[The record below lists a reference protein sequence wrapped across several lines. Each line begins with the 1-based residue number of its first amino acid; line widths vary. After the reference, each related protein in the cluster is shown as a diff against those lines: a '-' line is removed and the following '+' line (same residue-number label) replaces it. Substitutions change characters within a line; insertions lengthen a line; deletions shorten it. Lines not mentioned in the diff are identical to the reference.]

1 MAYNKKT
8 WANGDL
14 ITKESMNNI
23 ENGIYTAHDEIK
35 TLKNNTLDNT
45 TLIDDNST
53 TTNKTWSSSKIDS
66 QIKDIAN
73 SGGSGVIFENIEVG
87 EIFTSVKEVIK
98 CTEISLSSNTLTF
111 TSIEP
116 QTLTATVLPSN
127 CTEIVTWTASPSG
140 IVSVS
145 NGVITPLE
153 NGECTITVTCGS
165 QSATCS
171 VTISGILK
179 QYSITNNLTN
189 ITTNNTDTSIAE
201 NASYTAILTANE
213 NYAISTVTVTM
224 GGVDITNTAYADG
237 VITINTVTGN
247 IVITATANST
257 IVSSAVRAKI
267 EAIDGQDYLVIDDFD
282 NIRILDG
289 NSIFSANSY
298 SNDTYQMYNMQPQFS
313 NMWKRS
319 ATTPF
324 FTRTGSIN
332 LSTANNQSSCLLDSQ
347 VGDLYLVYN
356 GGIFFRFP
364 KDISAYGSIDRYVKD
379 IYSGM
384 KFALNTYNTKEIDPT
399 KITSISV
406 KENSKNC
413 QYAQFGYSDLPTSNI
428 YNGANSLS
436 VNTFSNTN
444 LSGATAPSCA
454 MSTSTL
460 SIKFLPG
467 TFTDFT
473 LDAVKEY
480 LTKNRLIFW
489 TYAG

>member
-98 CTEISLSSNTLTF
+98 CTEISLSSNALTF

-140 IVSVS
+140 IVSIS

-153 NGECTITVTCGS
+153 NGDCTITVTCGS

-298 SNDTYQMYNMQPQFS
+298 SNDTYQMYTCKPHFE
-313 NMWKRS
+313 NMWNKA
-319 ATTPF
+319 ATPPF
-324 FTRTGSIN
+324 FTGTGLIN
-332 LSTANNQSSCLLDSQ
+332 LATGGTQANCLNSSQ
-347 VGDLYLVYN
+347 VGDLYVVNNNGVY
-356 GGIFFRFP
+356 FRLP
-364 KDISAYGSIDRYVKD
+364 KDMSAYDSLDSYMKTN
-379 IYSGM
+379 YSGM

-399 KITSISV
+399 KITSINV
-406 KENSKNC
+406 KENSGNC
-413 QYAQFGYSDLPTSNI
+413 QYAQFGYSDLPKTNI
-428 YNGANSLS
+428 YQGVNSLF
-436 VNTFSNTN
+436 VNTSTN
-444 LSGATAPSCA
+444 ANLTDAPAPACA

-467 TFTDFT
+467 TFANFT

-480 LTKNRLIFW
+480 LTQNQLIFW